1 MRTKRTKW
9 AVLLGLLL
17 ICAFVAL
24 TIANGIQTDHGNIV
38 VTEGVIDAYRSE
50 GGAEHLGMLTYKLY
64 TPRTATAENKAPGV
78 LLLHG
83 YQNDRETN
91 AAYAIELARRGVVVL
106 SLDEYGHGFSE
117 PGLKERG
124 YVNHTVK
131 VNYGEES
138 VELGTYKKAG
148 GTVRYR
154 LLMNFSNLSFFNDY
168 YSKDEDGN
176 AIYDSSC
183 GGAAAYAVLA
193 TMDNVDSTRLGI
205 SGHSM
210 GTWAGWSVAA
220 AFAGTEYEPRAT
232 VLQCGELFRDSVYD
246 TGKIHFNNV
255 LLLQAKWD
263 EFSYFR
269 DYKRVVDDDL
279 LKSDLRCEFL
289 GTTAD
294 QAAWDTTFG
303 SFEDGTARRM
313 ELLYTNHRLT
323 THNARGLAVALD
335 WFKAAFGPES
345 MNDLASTDQ
354 TAMGKEWLVLFAMLV
369 TLLAMV
375 PLAELL
381 LTIPFF
387 AAIVQPLPPKANIKP
402 RGKWWKG
409 AIITMLIAGLTYP
422 FMTQLGHA
430 LLPLPEGIFRMTVGN
445 GFIGWYS
452 LLIIVML
459 VTSLTAWRKAK
470 KTETF
475 DGFYGMGLG
484 AEKEPRKISWKLL
497 GKSALLVLCLLGMVY
512 AVVALAGC
520 LYLLD
525 LRFIWPFFKTFTW
538 ARLGQFCVYLPL
550 FALFFLLNNSKI
562 MASMR
567 TEATYEPGAKGFL
580 GSWWRNALMM
590 VGGVLLIV
598 LIEYIPFFL
607 GIGPGADVLF
617 GSTFGGPFM
626 SLLILFVPQV
636 LVFSLFCTYLY
647 RRTGSV
653 YPGALLVAS
662 LAAWI
667 VTGGSAML

>member
-38 VTEGVIDAYRSE
+38 VTEGVIDAYRGE
-50 GGAEHLGMLTYKLY
+50 GGEEHLGMMTYKLY

-117 PGLKERG
+117 PGLRERG

-354 TAMGKEWLVLFAMLV
+354 TAVGKEWLVLFAMLV
-369 TLLAMV
+369 TLLAIV

>member
-38 VTEGVIDAYRSE
+38 VTEGVIDAYRGE
-50 GGAEHLGMLTYKLY
+50 GGEEHLGMMTYKLY

-269 DYKRVVDDDL
+269 DYKRVVDDEL
-279 LKSDLRCEFL
+279 LRSDLRCEFL

-294 QAAWDTTFG
+294 KAAWDTTFG

>member
-1 MRTKRTKW
+1 MRTERTKW

-38 VTEGVIDAYRSE
+38 VTEGVIDAYRGE

-117 PGLKERG
+117 PGLRERG

-345 MNDLASTDQ
+345 MNGLASMDQ
-354 TAMGKEWLVLFAMLV
+354 IAMGKEWLVLFAMLV